1 MFVLETVASYKHQQD
16 HCLGRKN
23 LLPRHL
29 LKISVSFKIK
39 ARFLGFVF
47 VQYIPS
53 FTLYTDRIILK
64 SLFVSNSMSVQQ
76 SLL

>member
-1 MFVLETVASYKHQQD
+1 MAMGFMNKFKNKLETYAIIIQTLENVVLETVASYKQG

-29 LKISVSFKIK
+29 FKISVSFK

-47 VQYIPS
+47 VQYTPS
-53 FTLYTDRIILK
+53 FT
-64 SLFVSNSMSVQQ
+64 
-76 SLL
+76 